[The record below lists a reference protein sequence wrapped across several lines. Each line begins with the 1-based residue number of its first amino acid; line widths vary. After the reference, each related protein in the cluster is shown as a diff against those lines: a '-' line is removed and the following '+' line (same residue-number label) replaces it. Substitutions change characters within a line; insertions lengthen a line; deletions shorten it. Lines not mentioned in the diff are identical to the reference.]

1 MEKEKEEKVEEG
13 EEEREWEEIRGGGGL
28 PSPRLPRL
36 DFVCPLF
43 LPFFQIAFFHF
54 ILFLF
59 LCRQFL
65 PPFLL

>member
-13 EEEREWEEIRGGGGL
+13 EEEREWEEIRGGGL

-59 LCRQFL
+59 LYRQF
-65 PPFLL
+65 PSPFLL